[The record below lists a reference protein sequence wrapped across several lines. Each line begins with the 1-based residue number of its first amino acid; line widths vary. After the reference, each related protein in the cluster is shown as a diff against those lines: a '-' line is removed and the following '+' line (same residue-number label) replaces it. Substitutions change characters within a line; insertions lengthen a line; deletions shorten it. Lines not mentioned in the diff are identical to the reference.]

1 MRCRG
6 PFGGASVH
14 IASLRATRLLPN
26 GSLDVEC
33 QMAEI
38 SLAFGIQHLALTQF
52 SARTLDVLLLLMTI
66 IWGTNYAIVKAA
78 FSQMNPQ
85 AFNALRLLGGS
96 AMMLAMMSA
105 VRQTRFSDADGG
117 IATVFRTPAAM
128 TRRDWMGIV
137 ALGIVGHC
145 VYQYLFIG
153 GLART
158 SVANSSLLLAMTPVL
173 IAVAG
178 ALSGRERIRA
188 VHWAGTLLSLVG
200 IYIIVG
206 RGAHLGGV
214 SFRGDLMMSGAVGCW
229 AAYTIGARPLMK
241 RHSPLAVTGLSMT
254 VGTALY
260 LPIAVPS
267 LARVSWSAVGAH
279 TWAALVYS
287 AVFSLCVAYT
297 IWYAAVREIGSART
311 SVYSNLVPIVA
322 MLAAIVWLGEPLG
335 ASKIIGAAAVLL
347 GVALTRTAET

>member
-1 MRCRG
+1 M
-6 PFGGASVH
+6 
-14 IASLRATRLLPN
+14 
-26 GSLDVEC
+26 
-33 QMAEI
+33 
-38 SLAFGIQHLALTQF
+38 
-52 SARTLDVLLLLMTI
+52 TL

-78 FSQMNPQ
+78 LAEMNPQ

-96 AMMLAMMSA
+96 VMMLAMMSL
-105 VRQTRFSDADGG
+105 VRQTRLSAARPDGDRG
-117 IATVFRTPAAM
+117 MSSVFHTPAVM
-128 TRRDWMGIV
+128 RRQDWIGIL
-137 ALGIVGHC
+137 ALGIIGHC

-173 IAVAG
+173 IAIAG

-188 VHWAGTLLSLVG
+188 VHWAGTLLSLIG

-206 RGAHLGGV
+206 HGARLGGA
-214 SFRGDLMMSGAVGCW
+214 SFRGDLMMSGAVACW

-241 RHSPLAVTGLSMT
+241 RHSPLAVTGLSMA

-260 LPIAVPS
+260 LPIAAPS
-267 LARVSWSAVGAH
+267 LARVSWSAVSAH
-279 TWAALVYS
+279 TWVALVYS

-322 MLAAIVWLGEPLG
+322 MLTAVVWLGEPLS
-335 ASKIIGAAAVLL
+335 ASKIVGAAAVLL

>member
-1 MRCRG
+1 M
-6 PFGGASVH
+6 
-14 IASLRATRLLPN
+14 
-26 GSLDVEC
+26 
-33 QMAEI
+33 
-38 SLAFGIQHLALTQF
+38 
-52 SARTLDVLLLLMTI
+52 TL

-78 FSQMNPQ
+78 FTEMNPQ

-96 AMMLAMMSA
+96 VMMLAMMGA
-105 VRQTRFSDADGG
+105 VRQTRLSAVRPDGHTG
-117 IATVFRTPAAM
+117 VASVFHTPAVM
-128 TRRDWMGIV
+128 TRQDWIGIV
-137 ALGIVGHC
+137 ALGIIGHC

-206 RGAHLGGV
+206 HGAHLGGA
-214 SFRGDLMMSGAVGCW
+214 SFRGDVMMAGAVCCW

-241 RHSPLAVTGLSMT
+241 RHSPLGVTGLSMGI
-254 VGTALY
+254 GTALY
-260 LPIAVPS
+260 LPIALPS
-267 LARVSWSAVGAH
+267 LARVSWSTVRPH

-311 SVYSNLVPIVA
+311 SVYSNVVPIVA
-322 MLAAIVWLGEPLG
+322 MLSAVLWLGEPLS
-335 ASKIIGAAAVLL
+335 ASKIVGAAAVLL
-347 GVALTRTAET
+347 GVALTRTAETSGGS